1 MRRGLA
7 IATEALDRQRTL
19 QVAEASRNHL
29 RDPWLIDQNEE
40 RELRQAG
47 FLMIDPPSKA
57 DISATEDGLIVRG
70 GWRTA
75 LGKALRSKD
84 VWGEPLPVKEYGE
97 VIATLLRAAESHQVI
112 RRVVTGG
119 DAPAWRLASTALR
132 LFPATNRSDGK
143 RENPFFRTLYEE
155 VAEMLAQQGH
165 LPFAF
170 EAREHTA
177 QVDQKVRAWR
187 EDRFRFGES
196 DVERIAENRE
206 EMRQEGEPTSFLPAL
221 FCSPTMELGV
231 DISSLNAVYLRNAPP
246 TPANYVQRAGRAGRS
261 GQAAL
266 VITYCAAQ
274 SPHDQYYFA
283 NRQGLV
289 AGVVKPPALDLANRD
304 LLKSHLHAEW
314 LAAAVVPLKPSI
326 PENLDMTNPEMPVSQ
341 EIATAFS
348 NLAASEVARPTM
360 RRFLERTIGAIDLAD
375 APWLSDLDAFVE
387 ETDREAVQNFTRSF
401 GRWRELY
408 RSARREQDEV
418 SSNSAENVVQA
429 GRAQRSGSPS
439 LPGNGR
445 ARHAGARTSFERI

>member
-1 MRRGLA
+1 
-7 IATEALDRQRTL
+7 
-19 QVAEASRNHL
+19 
-29 RDPWLIDQNEE
+29 
-40 RELRQAG
+40 
-47 FLMIDPPSKA
+47 
-57 DISATEDGLIVRG
+57 
-70 GWRTA
+70 
-75 LGKALRSKD
+75 
-84 VWGEPLPVKEYGE
+84 VKEYSD
-97 VIATLLRAAESHQVI
+97 VIATLLSAAESHQVI

-132 LFPATNRSDGK
+132 LFPATTRSDGK

-155 VAEMLAQQGH
+155 VAEMLAQEGD

-187 EDRFRFGES
+187 EDRFRFGTS

-231 DISSLNAVYLRNAPP
+231 DISSLNTVFLRNAPP

-289 AGVVKPPALDLANRD
+289 AGVVKPPRWIL
-304 LLKSHLHAEW
+304 
-314 LAAAVVPLKPSI
+314 PI
-326 PENLDMTNPEMPVSQ
+326 
-341 EIATAFS
+341 EIS
-348 NLAASEVARPTM
+348 
-360 RRFLERTIGAIDLAD
+360 
-375 APWLSDLDAFVE
+375 
-387 ETDREAVQNFTRSF
+387 
-401 GRWRELY
+401 
-408 RSARREQDEV
+408 
-418 SSNSAENVVQA
+418 
-429 GRAQRSGSPS
+429 
-439 LPGNGR
+439 
-445 ARHAGARTSFERI
+445 